1 MNNEYTIAQHHSLQ
15 MNDRKDLT
23 LTGIKSIES
32 FDNEEFLVETSLGYL
47 LVRGKNLSLGRM
59 DTDKGELLIK
69 GIIESV
75 TYVSGG
81 GKTQKNKMMKRLF
94 K

>member
-1 MNNEYTIAQHHSLQ
+1 MNNEYAITQHHSLQ

-23 LTGIKSIES
+23 LTGIKSIDS
-32 FDNEEFLVETSLGYL
+32 FDSEEFLVETSLGFL
-47 LVRGKNLSLGRM
+47 LVKGRNLSLGRM

-69 GIIESV
+69 GIIESI

-81 GKTQKNKMMKRLF
+81 NKTQKNKVVKRLF